1 MAELVIALGINADGD
16 SSVLYLGQ
24 DFTAA
29 QDATHQA
36 GTNGTIILG
45 NIYRNPAPVITLR
58 Y

>member
-29 QDATHQA
+29 QDATHTA
-36 GTNGTIILG
+36 GQTHTIVLG